1 LFKNITNNSL
11 DFPST
16 QEVVLTD
23 ACKDLLLKL
32 LEKDPTRRLGI
43 KNGIKD
49 IKDHIFFQGVDWE
62 KVARK
67 EVFDMPKAYLAEMAL
82 SII

>member
-1 LFKNITNNSL
+1 
-11 DFPST
+11 
-16 QEVVLTD
+16 
-23 ACKDLLLKL
+23 L
-32 LEKDPTRRLGI
+32 LEKDPTKRLGI

-49 IKDHIFFQGVDWE
+49 IKEHIFFQGVDWE
-62 KVARK
+62 KVGRK